1 MQKNSWIQIIK
12 KEASIFIGQCKWLAR
27 ISGQKLKLV
36 VYQLY
41 TISYKIVLEIVKNP
55 QLVVFCGLL
64 NLAIR
69 ITTWILVNT
78 SDLNRAF
85 LFARLRVSIKLAR
98 FILAKT
104 SDPTRAL
111 GGWIYSTGPF
121 YEYIKLPDGRTF
133 LIYRNPS
140 LEMMMAILMTT
151 VSYVIS
157 RILVRILAS
166 IGIDVDHLKVF
177 IILLFLY
184 ILILLSILCI

>member
-1 MQKNSWIQIIK
+1 MGENSWLRIIK

-133 LIYRNPS
+133 VNYRNPS
-140 LEMMMAILMTT
+140 LEMMMSIG
-151 VSYVIS
+151 SYVIS
-157 RILVRILAS
+157 RILVRIWTS
-166 IGIDVDHLKVF
+166 IERDPARLKLF
-177 IILLFLY
+177 NILLFL
-184 ILILLSILCI
+184 SILFILGYCV

>member
-64 NLAIR
+64 NLAIT

-121 YEYIKLPDGRTF
+121 YEYLKFPDGRTF
-133 LIYRNPS
+133 VNYRNPS
-140 LEMMMAILMTT
+140 LEMMMSIG
-151 VSYVIS
+151 SYVIS
-157 RILVRILAS
+157 RILVRIWTS
-166 IGIDVDHLKVF
+166 IERDPDRLKLF

-184 ILILLSILCI
+184 ILFILGYCVYR